1 MDGGCMAKN
10 SDKKIRVLRI
20 IARLNIGGPAINA
33 ILLTAGLDK
42 YQFETLLVTGQVG
55 ETEGDM
61 SYLSQE
67 KGVSPYLIPELGR
80 EINWKDDIF
89 ALWKLMKIVRQEK
102 PNIIHT
108 HTAKAGTLGRLA
120 GLIYN
125 LMSPIRY
132 LYGKKPC
139 LLIHTFH
146 GHVFHS
152 YFSPLKSRII
162 ILIERILAL
171 FTDRIITVSQSLLEE
186 IVHKYHIAPKTKV
199 VAIPLGLDLPDPLLT
214 KRLAGNL
221 KRELGLPAKTRLVGM
236 IGRLVPIKNHELF
249 LTAIARLKD
258 QTDNQSDIK
267 YLIVGDGELRHFL
280 KDKTEEYEIED
291 RVIFTGWRQD
301 LPTIYADL
309 DLVILSSL
317 NEGLPVALIEAMA
330 CGKAVI
336 ATDVGGVR
344 DLLLDK
350 GHIPSNLTSN
360 NPFITSRGI
369 LIKSGDVAGLCQAIR
384 LIMKDKELR
393 EAMGKAGQQFA
404 QQNFSHYRLISDM
417 EELYNATTNK

>member
-1 MDGGCMAKN
+1 MAKN
-10 SDKKIRVLRI
+10 SDKKIRILRI

-42 YQFETLLVTGQVG
+42 EQFETILVTGQVG

-80 EINWKDDIF
+80 EINWKDDIV

-132 LYGKKPC
+132 LCRKKPC

-221 KRELGLPAKTRLVGM
+221 KRELGLPEETCLVGM

-249 LTAIARLKD
+249 LTAIARLKKEA
-258 QTDNQSDIK
+258 NIK
-267 YLIVGDGELRHFL
+267 YLIVGDGDSRPYLE
-280 KDKTEEYEIED
+280 DKTKEYAIED
-291 RVIFTGWRQD
+291 QVIFTGWRKD
-301 LPTIYADL
+301 LPNIYADL
-309 DLVILSSL
+309 DLIVLSSL

-330 CGKAVI
+330 CAKPVI
-336 ATDVGGVR
+336 ATDVGGVK
-344 DLLLDK
+344 DLLRDS
-350 GHIPSNLTSN
+350 GDTPSSPTN
-360 NPFITSRGI
+360 NYPLITSRGI
-369 LIKSGDVAGLCQAIR
+369 LIKSRDVTGLCQAIR
-384 LIMKDKELR
+384 LLIKDKELR
-393 EAMGKAGQQFA
+393 EAMGRTGQQFA

-417 EELYNATTNK
+417 EELYNLLRIKGSG